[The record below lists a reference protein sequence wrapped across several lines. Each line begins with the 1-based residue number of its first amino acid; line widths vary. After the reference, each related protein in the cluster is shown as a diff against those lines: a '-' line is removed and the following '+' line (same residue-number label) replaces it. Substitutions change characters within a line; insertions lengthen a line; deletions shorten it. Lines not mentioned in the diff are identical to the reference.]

1 MGKVQ
6 LPPLPCWL
14 PPILN
19 IKQKTCSHSCVC
31 KCRKGGGGGRILEDE
46 NQVGNGVVSLLE
58 ARKKEDDKWASR
70 DAGKQE
76 TKLAIKKAQ
85 TDVGAIKEGNH
96 QCMDEALQ
104 V

>member
-58 ARKKEDDKWASR
+58 ARKKRMISGPPEMLVSR
-70 DAGKQE
+70 KQ
-76 TKLAIKKAQ
+76 
-85 TDVGAIKEGNH
+85 N
-96 QCMDEALQ
+96 LQ
-104 V
+104 